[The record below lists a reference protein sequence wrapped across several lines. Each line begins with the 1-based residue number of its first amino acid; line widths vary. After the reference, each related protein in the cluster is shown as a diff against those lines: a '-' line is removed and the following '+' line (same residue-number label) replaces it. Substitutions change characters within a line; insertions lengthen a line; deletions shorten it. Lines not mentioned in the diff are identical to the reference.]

1 MIRLLFDENFNQR
14 IVRGLKLE
22 LPKLESEIA
31 QNCGLKGEPDPK
43 VLEWASENGYVLV
56 THDLKTVPKFAYE
69 RVTEKRI
76 LLGVIAV
83 PDDLPIGQA
92 IDELALTVVCS
103 LPDELENR
111 VLYLPL

>member
-1 MIRLLFDENFNQR
+1 MRLLFDENFNQR

-22 LPKLESEIA
+22 LPNLEFEIV
-31 QNCGLKGEPDPK
+31 QNCGLKGESDPK

-69 RVTEKRI
+69 RVAENKI

-83 PDDLPIGQA
+83 PDDLPIGQT
-92 IDELALTVVCS
+92 IDEIAITVVCYS
-103 LPDELENR
+103 ASELENR